1 MFTIADSDIT
11 KSIIYN
17 NIMPNTKAR

>member
-17 NIMPNTKAR
+17 NIMPKTKAR